1 MRIECE
7 RREGEGGSKGE
18 DEDEGEGGSEVNF
31 RVTSALRD

>member
-1 MRIECE
+1 MV

-18 DEDEGEGGSEVNF
+18 DEDEGEGGSEVKF